1 MSQQTSI
8 SRKASKNS
16 PKASPKNSPNQ
27 RKAYNSPKRAQIEP
41 SKLLYAPRPFTRQD
55 SSKTVHKPKFNTA
68 VKSQVPPVNKKQG
81 YTYIRFA
88 FHNYTWPKKYTS
100 PSNIQS

>member
-16 PKASPKNSPNQ
+16 PKASPKNSPNE

-55 SSKTVHKPKFNTA
+55 SSKTVHKPEFNTA
-68 VKSQVPPVNKKQG
+68 VMSQVPPVNKKQG

-88 FHNYTWPKKYTS
+88 YHN
-100 PSNIQS
+100 